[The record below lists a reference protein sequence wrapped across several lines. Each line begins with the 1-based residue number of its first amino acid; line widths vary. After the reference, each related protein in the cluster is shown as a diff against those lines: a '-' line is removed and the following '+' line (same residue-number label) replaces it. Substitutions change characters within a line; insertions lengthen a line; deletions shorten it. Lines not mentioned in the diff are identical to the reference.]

1 MLTYTDFVKSK
12 PVFVESDIAKALIIW
27 GDNYESFP
35 RSKVNIVKVYR
46 NHRQTEEFEFKTW
59 IEVYRFIEGFQ
70 WVK

>member
-35 RSKVNIVKVYR
+35 RNQVNMVKVYR
-46 NHRQTEEFEFKTW
+46 KGRQTELFEFEKW
-59 IEVYRFIEGFQ
+59 IDLYRFIEGFQ